1 MSVPPTDVEVLLA
14 ERDIGRV
21 LRSYTRAVDRWDW
34 DLLRS
39 CYWPDAS
46 DDHGPFKG
54 GVEEFVGYLQRLLPR
69 FERTMHVLG
78 QMNIDVD
85 LTRAVAAA
93 ETYTV
98 AYHRIVNGPGD
109 AADMIGGVRY
119 VDRFERRGEQWR
131 IARRVV
137 AFDWHR
143 TEPVAGPLGFAPGS
157 VVGVRSRDD
166 PSYHALD

>member
-1 MSVPPTDVEVLLA
+1 MNAAPADLEALLA
-14 ERDIGRV
+14 ERAVERV

-39 CYWPDAS
+39 CYWPDAT
-46 DDHGPFKG
+46 DDHGAFKG
-54 GVEEFVGYLQRLLPR
+54 GVEEFVDYLRRLMPR

-78 QMNIDVD
+78 QMIIDVN
-85 LTRAVAAA
+85 LARGVAAA

-98 AYHRIVNGPGD
+98 AYHRVVSGPGD
-109 AADMIGGVRY
+109 VADMVAGVRY
-119 VDRFERRGEQWR
+119 VDRFERRSEQWR

-143 TEPVAGPLGFAPGS
+143 TDPVAGPLTFPPGS
-157 VVGVRSRDD
+157 TVGVRSRHD
-166 PSYHALD
+166 PAYHALD